1 MGIRTYYSVNPLPPI
16 YMRIEIFEKSQ
27 KGGPRFSFLK
37 KWWVSIELG
46 YALLFVND
54 VWTL

>member
-27 KGGPRFSFLK
+27 KGGLRFSFVK
-37 KWWVSIELG
+37 KWWVSIEVG
-46 YALLFVND
+46 
-54 VWTL
+54 